1 MAYTLMF
8 LKLTFVNTDGSD
20 RKYMTLL
27 KLFLGATKLG
37 ILKSEEMQQTFY
49 LAHENHRRVIGL
61 CFTKQKQFMICL
73 KDLLYYKSCY
83 SLAIHTFV
91 QSKIP

>member
-37 ILKSEEMQQTFY
+37 ILKSEEMQ
-49 LAHENHRRVIGL
+49 
-61 CFTKQKQFMICL
+61 
-73 KDLLYYKSCY
+73 
-83 SLAIHTFV
+83 
-91 QSKIP
+91 